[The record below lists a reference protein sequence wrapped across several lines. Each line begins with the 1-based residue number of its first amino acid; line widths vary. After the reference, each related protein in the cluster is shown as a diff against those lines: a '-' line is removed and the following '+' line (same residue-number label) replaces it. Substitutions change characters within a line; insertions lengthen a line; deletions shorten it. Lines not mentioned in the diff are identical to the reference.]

1 MREITIFFRNNDRTG
16 MSTPNILTISDHIE
30 KLMCNI
36 TKFDLN
42 NYQYHVYDFIKAL
55 NKM

>member
-1 MREITIFFRNNDRTG
+1 MREITIFFAG
-16 MSTPNILTISDHIE
+16 MGTPNILTISDHIE